1 MSKQE
6 LINSLQFITDQLKG
20 TMEHSITLNSSGR
33 QSKKIVIEYD
43 ISHKDKNDS

>member
-6 LINSLQFITDQLKG
+6 LINSLQFIVDQLKG
-20 TMEHSITLNSSGR
+20 TMEHTITVNSSGR

>member
-6 LINSLQFITDQLKG
+6 LINSLQFIVDQLKG
-20 TMEHSITLNSSGR
+20 TMEHTITVNSSGR

-43 ISHKDKNDS
+43 VTNKNK

>member
-6 LINSLQFITDQLKG
+6 LINSLQFIVDQLKG
-20 TMEHSITLNSSGR
+20 TMEHTITVNSSGR

-43 ISHKDKNDS
+43 VTHKNDDG

>member
-6 LINSLQFITDQLKG
+6 LINSLQLIVDQLKG
-20 TMEHSITLNSSGR
+20 TMEHTITVNSSGR

-43 ISHKDKNDS
+43 VTHKNDDG